1 MANSEI
7 NKRDF
12 SLELMRIIAIFFVV
26 FIHTGDSG
34 YFLFSTFEVGSFWYW
49 FYMPISIFSNFAVPI
64 FFMISGAVLLKK
76 EESITTILK
85 KRVLRI
91 GIDILAVNLIYYVFD
106 LINGNIPFL
115 GFSNLIDFGM
125 LLLSGKIRP
134 FIWFLYSYLVFLI
147 LLPFL
152 RKVVKLASIHE
163 YKYLFCVSIII
174 MSVKPVF
181 ELLSL
186 NHYELN
192 NAFNTIIS
200 NILLYPLLGYCIYYQ
215 FDEKRIRYRK
225 LGLLWIMNV
234 IGVAISCL
242 LCFYRMTKTGETTET
257 QAQQFHSMISIFNS
271 SLLFITIKKICSS
284 AKIYKVKKAV
294 LVLGECVFGVY
305 LFHVLFM
312 NLNIMD
318 SIKNVMVSNTVFPLT
333 MCLLYCVIIF
343 SLSML
348 LTFLMKR
355 IPIIRRYL

>member
-49 FYMPISIFSNFAVPI
+49 FYMPISIFSKFAVPI

-134 FIWFLYSYLVFLI
+134 FIWFLYSYF
-147 LLPFL
+147 
-152 RKVVKLASIHE
+152 
-163 YKYLFCVSIII
+163 
-174 MSVKPVF
+174 
-181 ELLSL
+181 
-186 NHYELN
+186 
-192 NAFNTIIS
+192 
-200 NILLYPLLGYCIYYQ
+200 
-215 FDEKRIRYRK
+215 
-225 LGLLWIMNV
+225 
-234 IGVAISCL
+234 
-242 LCFYRMTKTGETTET
+242 
-257 QAQQFHSMISIFNS
+257 
-271 SLLFITIKKICSS
+271 
-284 AKIYKVKKAV
+284 
-294 LVLGECVFGVY
+294 
-305 LFHVLFM
+305 
-312 NLNIMD
+312 
-318 SIKNVMVSNTVFPLT
+318 
-333 MCLLYCVIIF
+333 LYCYRF
-343 SLSML
+343 
-348 LTFLMKR
+348 
-355 IPIIRRYL
+355 